1 MARQVIVELV
11 GDDKKLSGTLDGA
24 QSKMSK
30 FGSVAKGVGV
40 GIGLGVWGLAA
51 DAVGGFISQLGEAG
65 QAYRHDQVSQTK
77 LQNVLKNTVKGFDGN
92 TDAIET
98 YAAAQAKLGFQDDDI
113 RESIGQLVGITH
125 DQTKAM
131 ELNTL
136 AQDLARAKG
145 LDLAT
150 ATDIVTKAA
159 QGNGKALKGL
169 GIDVSGATTAAEFL
183 DAAQKNVQGSAEA
196 WAETSEGKQT
206 AAQAKQAEAWEKIGG
221 IVDKVQGVIMPLL
234 ADAMTVVADV
244 LVNVSSALQPVIDAF
259 VQEFGPI
266 LKQVIGFINKDVIPV
281 LNQVAK
287 VVLPLVVEYVKIVAK
302 AWSTYFGIIIEVI
315 KTAAGIIIPVV
326 KTIIDI
332 IFNIGKT
339 AGDIAKN
346 VGDAIGK
353 VVGFFTGIG
362 DKI

>member
-65 QAYRHDQVSQTK
+65 QAYRDDQVSQTK

-98 YAAAQAKLGFQDDDI
+98 YAGAQQKLGFQDDDI
-113 RESIGQLVGITH
+113 RDSIGQLVGITH

-145 LDLAT
+145 LDLAQ

-183 DAAQKNVQGSAEA
+183 DAAQKNVQGSAAA
-196 WAETSEGKQT
+196 WAETSEGKQA
-206 AAQAKQAEAWEKIGG
+206 AAQAKQAEAWEKIGSV
-221 IVDKVQGVIMPLL
+221 VDRVTSVVMPIAAEAFTVI
-234 ADAMTVVADV
+234 ADIILNVAD
-244 LVNVSSALQPVIDAF
+244 ALQPIIDAF
-259 VQEFGPI
+259 AKEFGPI
-266 LKQVIGFINKDVIPV
+266 IQEVVGFINK
-281 LNQVAK
+281 
-287 VVLPLVVEYVKIVAK
+287 
-302 AWSTYFGIIIEVI
+302 
-315 KTAAGIIIPVV
+315 
-326 KTIIDI
+326 
-332 IFNIGKT
+332 
-339 AGDIAKN
+339 
-346 VGDAIGK
+346 
-353 VVGFFTGIG
+353 
-362 DKI
+362 